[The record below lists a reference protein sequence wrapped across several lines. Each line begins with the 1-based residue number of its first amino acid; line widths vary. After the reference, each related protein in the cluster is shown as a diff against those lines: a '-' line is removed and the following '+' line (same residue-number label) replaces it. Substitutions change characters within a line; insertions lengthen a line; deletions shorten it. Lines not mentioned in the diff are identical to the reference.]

1 MEDEE
6 ENEVP
11 DDETVNQMLARSEGE
26 FELYQRMDIERRREE
41 ARQGAARKPRLME
54 ETELPEWMS
63 KDEEEV
69 ERLTCEEEEERF
81 FGRGNRQKKDVDYSD
96 SLTEKE
102 WLKAIGA
109 MEEEGNVQD
118 DDDEDEPGP
127 SGGRGAKRGRPAAG
141 GSSVRRKRQRGDG
154 DGGEEE
160 EEPTSKKRRG
170 GPGRSLNFHDKDSGV
185 NPQLKRKMKKILE
198 LVMKYSDAEGRIL
211 SQPFMKL
218 PTRKELPDY
227 YEVIKKP
234 LDINKILQR
243 LQADKYM
250 VNYLFSGSFP
260 SFLIANVFV
269 RNWTN
274 WREISCCCARTR
286 RITTKSLRS
295 FTKTLWSS
303 SPCLPT
309 LASEWRR
316 SRKSLHR
323 NSRRNSSSSNRKTKA
338 MKKTTLSPVNR
349 TTIRTRRCLRL
360 QSK

>member
-11 DDETVNQMLARSEGE
+11 DDETVNQMMARSEPE
-26 FELYQRMDIERRREE
+26 FEVYQRMDIERRREE
-41 ARQGAARKPRLME
+41 AKQGQNRKPRLME

-118 DDDEDEPGP
+118 DDEEEEA
-127 SGGRGAKRGRPAAG
+127 STSGRGSKRGR
-141 GSSVRRKRQRGDG
+141 GSSSRRKRARAD
-154 DGGEEE
+154 DMEDDD
-160 EEPTSKKRRG
+160 EPSGKKRRG
-170 GPGRSLNFHDKDSGV
+170 GGRSSNYDKSSGG
-185 NPQLKRKMKKILE
+185 NPVQKRRMKKVLSM
-198 LVMKYSDAEGRIL
+198 VVKYADSEGRVL

-234 LDINKILQR
+234 IDINKILQR
-243 LQADKYM
+243 LQADKYSVM
-250 VNYLFSGSFP
+250 FSFA
-260 SFLIANVFV
+260 F
-269 RNWTN
+269 
-274 WREISCCCARTR
+274 E
-286 RITTKSLRS
+286 
-295 FTKTLWSS
+295 
-303 SPCLPT
+303 
-309 LASEWRR
+309 
-316 SRKSLHR
+316 
-323 NSRRNSSSSNRKTKA
+323 
-338 MKKTTLSPVNR
+338 
-349 TTIRTRRCLRL
+349 
-360 QSK
+360 SKCRVDGMI

>member
-1 MEDEE
+1 MIFQDEMEDEE

-54 ETELPEWMS
+54 ESELPEWMS

-69 ERLTCEEEEERF
+69 ERLTCEEEEERV
-81 FGRGNRQKKDVDYSD
+81 FGRGNRQKKDVDYGD

-127 SGGRGAKRGRPAAG
+127 SGRGSKRSRSTG
-141 GSSVRRKRQRGDG
+141 GSRRKRQRGDG
-154 DGGEEE
+154 EGGDEDD
-160 EEPTSKKRRG
+160 EPSSKKRRG
-170 GPGRSLNFHDKDSGV
+170 GGRSLNFDKESGV
-185 NPQLKRKMKKILE
+185 NPQLKRKMKKIVE
-198 LVMKYSDAEGRIL
+198 FVMKYTDAEGRIL

-234 LDINKILQR
+234 IDINKILQR

-250 VNYLFSGSFP
+250 VCICNLF
-260 SFLIANVFV
+260 LTV
-269 RNWTN
+269 
-274 WREISCCCARTR
+274 
-286 RITTKSLRS
+286 
-295 FTKTLWSS
+295 
-303 SPCLPT
+303 
-309 LASEWRR
+309 
-316 SRKSLHR
+316 
-323 NSRRNSSSSNRKTKA
+323 
-338 MKKTTLSPVNR
+338 
-349 TTIRTRRCLRL
+349 
-360 QSK
+360 

>member
-250 VNYLFSGSFP
+250 VNYLFQW
-260 SFLIANVFV
+260 LISI
-269 RNWTN
+269 
-274 WREISCCCARTR
+274 ISNCQCFC
-286 RITTKSLRS
+286 
-295 FTKTLWSS
+295 
-303 SPCLPT
+303 
-309 LASEWRR
+309 
-316 SRKSLHR
+316 
-323 NSRRNSSSSNRKTKA
+323 
-338 MKKTTLSPVNR
+338 
-349 TTIRTRRCLRL
+349 
-360 QSK
+360 

>member
-11 DDETVNQMLARSEGE
+11 DDETVNQMIARSESE
-26 FELYQRMDIERRREE
+26 FEIYQRMDIERRREE

-118 DDDEDEPGP
+118 DDDDDEPGP
-127 SGGRGAKRGRPAAG
+127 SGRSAKRGRPV
-141 GSSVRRKRQRGDG
+141 GSSRRKRQRGDG
-154 DGGEEE
+154 DGDDE
-160 EEPTSKKRRG
+160 EEPTNKKRRAG
-170 GPGRSLNFHDKDSGV
+170 SRSLNFDKESTV
-185 NPQLKRKMKKILE
+185 NPQLKRKMKKIIDM
-198 LVMKYSDAEGRIL
+198 VMKYTDSEGRIL

-234 LDINKILQR
+234 IDINKILQR
-243 LQADKYM
+243 LQADKYS
-250 VNYLFSGSFP
+250 V
-260 SFLIANVFV
+260 LILV
-269 RNWTN
+269 
-274 WREISCCCARTR
+274 S
-286 RITTKSLRS
+286 
-295 FTKTLWSS
+295 
-303 SPCLPT
+303 
-309 LASEWRR
+309 
-316 SRKSLHR
+316 
-323 NSRRNSSSSNRKTKA
+323 
-338 MKKTTLSPVNR
+338 
-349 TTIRTRRCLRL
+349 
-360 QSK
+360 